1 MRLARWVIGR
11 FAPVAWRESLLGD
24 LEERRTSGFSAVWT
38 ALVVTVRLRRE
49 GQPAVAAPVR
59 EGVMT
64 GVGLDIITAARA
76 LRSAPGFSAL
86 AIVVLALGVGAT
98 TAIFSVV
105 DVTLLR
111 PLPFDDPDAL
121 IAIGE
126 IDRGLPAVELGRVGA
141 AAPQNY
147 RQWERQQTT
156 LSGIGAAQNVRMFTG
171 PDGAEPEQL
180 QALRATASLLDV
192 LRIRPALGSAFTSHH
207 EQPGQDRVVL
217 LGDGL
222 WRRRFSA
229 DPDIVGKS
237 VTFDSGAYEVMG
249 VLPPDFKYPVQLARV
264 TDAVFPFTRAA
275 SQDVWDRTKVGRNYQ
290 LQVVGRL
297 REGVTV
303 EEARQEFDQ
312 IAAGLAVAH
321 PDWFKDMRPAM
332 ASLHTTVVGRTR
344 DWMVMLLGAVGFVL
358 LIACANVA
366 NLLLARATTRSR
378 EYTVRAA
385 LGASRWRLVRGAL
398 MESLM
403 LSLGGLGA
411 AVMLAAWGVSILRA
425 AMPASVPRLAD
436 LSLDARVLVFAAAM
450 AVATGI
456 CCGLLPAW
464 QLTRGRQM
472 DALREGGR
480 GGTASRSKHRLRGA
494 LMVAEVALAVVLVV
508 GAGLFVSSFVR
519 VLSVDL
525 GINIENV
532 VAVGVNPKIDRSNID
547 GARERAMPL
556 TEAVLARLA
565 AAPGVV
571 AVAAVGS
578 GSPLSGSWRT
588 DAMALAGQPAFLGDA
603 DQVQIKEVTPG
614 YRDVLQVPLRR
625 GRYIEAADHAG
636 APLVVVV
643 NEEAVRRFFAG
654 ADPIGQ
660 RVTLDNAERTVIGI
674 VGNVRVRGP
683 EVPITPEAYLP
694 LSQRPGLGST
704 VLIRTTGA
712 PEAFLPVAKAAVLAV
727 IPDVPVRPETLEGT
741 FRQMTAQRRF
751 NMLLVG
757 LFGVLAILIAGVGIY
772 GVMTFLVTQQTREIG
787 VRMALG
793 ALPRGVLGVVLK
805 RAGIYVSA
813 GLVIGLTAAWGLS
826 SSLDAHLFEVRG
838 GDPWVFITSA
848 CVLALTGLVAA
859 VVPALRA
866 SRVDPIVALRAE

>member
-1 MRLARWVIGR
+1 
-11 FAPVAWRESLLGD
+11 VAWRESLLGD

-49 GQPAVAAPVR
+49 GQQAVTAPVR

-98 TAIFSVV
+98 TAIFRVV

-126 IDRGLPAVELGRVGA
+126 IDRDLPTVELGRVGA

-147 RQWERQQTT
+147 RQWERRQTT

-171 PDGAEPEQL
+171 PDGTEPEQL
-180 QALRATASLLDV
+180 QALRATASLFGV
-192 LRIRPALGSAFTSHH
+192 LRIRPALGSTFTTHH

-217 LGDGL
+217 LGEGL
-222 WRRRFSA
+222 WRRRFGA

-249 VLPPDFKYPVQLARV
+249 VLPPNFKYPVQVARL
-264 TDAVFPFTRAA
+264 TDAVFPLTRLA

-297 REGVTV
+297 RDGVAI
-303 EEARQEFDQ
+303 EEARQEFDR
-312 IAAGLAVAH
+312 IAAGLAAAH
-321 PDWFKDMRPAM
+321 PDWFEDMRLAM

-344 DWMVMLLGAVGFVL
+344 DWMVLLLGAVGFVL

-366 NLLLARATTRSR
+366 NLLLARASARSR

-398 MESLM
+398 VESLM
-403 LSLGGLGA
+403 LSAGGLVA

-436 LSLDARVLVFAAAM
+436 LSLDARVLAFAAAM

-472 DALREGGR
+472 DALRDGGR
-480 GGTASRSKHRLRGA
+480 SGTASRSRHRLRGM
-494 LMVAEVALAVVLVV
+494 LMVAEGALAVMLVV

-519 VLSVDL
+519 VLSVEL

-532 VAVGVNPKIDRSNID
+532 VAVGVNPKVDRTNID
-547 GARERAMPL
+547 GARERSVPL
-556 TEAVLARLA
+556 TEAVMARLA

-588 DAMALAGQPAFLGDA
+588 DAMALAGQPAFSSDA

-674 VGNVRVRGP
+674 VGDVRVRGP
-683 EVPITPEAYLP
+683 EVPIAPEAYLP

-704 VLIRTTGA
+704 VLVRTTGA
-712 PEAFLPVAKAAVLAV
+712 PDAFLPLTKAAVLAE

-741 FRQMTAQRRF
+741 FREITAQRRF

-757 LFGVLAILIAGVGIY
+757 LFGVLAILIAGAGIY
-772 GVMTFLVTQQTREIG
+772 GVMAFLVTQQTREIG

-793 ALPRGVLGVVLK
+793 ALPGGVLGVVLK
-805 RAGIYVSA
+805 RAGVYVGA
-813 GLVIGLTAAWGLS
+813 GVALGLTAAWWLS
-826 SSLDAHLFEVRG
+826 ASLDAHLFEVRG
-838 GDPWVFITSA
+838 RDPWVFLASA
-848 CVLALTGLVAA
+848 CVLALTGLAA
-859 VVPALRA
+859 AAVPALRA
-866 SRVDPIVALRAE
+866 SRVDPIVALRTE